1 MLNCFCL
8 SYHNETMSPDCI
20 CLESALSHA
29 ASPSLSE
36 FGPERSPLVVQLQSH
51 SPTPTPPA
59 ILQDLQQ
66 PDSTSYV
73 LLTLAKGI
81 IKCYLVW
88 VCMCVCLWWIIQ
100 VTLISLAY
108 HWGFLVL
115 LQTCKLLRYFHKK
128 VRPGAQASLPGDFY
142 RWTIV

>member
-1 MLNCFCL
+1 MVDVFLREVVLNIFSSYTNICMLCVPLDLTNSFLYILLLCVLNCFSVPYCNKPMFL
-8 SYHNETMSPDCI
+8 DCI
-20 CLESALSHA
+20 CIESALSHA

-81 IKCYLVW
+81 I
-88 VCMCVCLWWIIQ
+88 
-100 VTLISLAY
+100 
-108 HWGFLVL
+108 
-115 LQTCKLLRYFHKK
+115 
-128 VRPGAQASLPGDFY
+128 
-142 RWTIV
+142 